1 MTRAVIDTNVLV
13 SGLLTSHG
21 NCAVIVEMIQGGQV
35 SVCYDMRILEEYRE
49 VLLRPEFGFSKTQ
62 VTDLVDLIRLT
73 GEEVI
78 APRSSQDLPDEDD
91 RMFVEVARKAN
102 APIVTGNMKHFP
114 EVDQVQTPAQFVSRD
129 I

>member
-21 NCAVIVEMIQGGQV
+21 NCAVVIEMIQGGQV

-62 VTDLVDLIRLT
+62 VNDLVDLIRLT

-114 EVDQVQTPAQFVSRD
+114 EVDQVQTPAQFVSHG